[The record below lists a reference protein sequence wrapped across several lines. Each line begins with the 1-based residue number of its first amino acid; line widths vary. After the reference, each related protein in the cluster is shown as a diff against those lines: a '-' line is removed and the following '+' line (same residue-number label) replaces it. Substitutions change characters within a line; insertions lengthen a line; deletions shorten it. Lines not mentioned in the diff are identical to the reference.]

1 MRKMRDEV
9 NGMKEVNT
17 IVNDSI
23 IEVQH
28 ASKLYGLNKAEAV
41 KLMEAGGEKAEV
53 QKKTGVSVA
62 MWDINLKIPRGQIFV
77 IIGLSGSGKSTLVR
91 CFNRLNQPSS
101 GKILFDGRN
110 LADLNKK
117 ELLEFRRSKISMVFQ
132 SFGLM
137 SHRDVLGNVAYGLEV
152 KGIGREEREKKA
164 REVLAMVGLEG
175 WENQSC
181 ASLSGGM
188 RQRVGIARALAND
201 PEVLLMDE
209 PFSALDPLVRQDM
222 QFELLQIQR
231 KLGKTVIFITHD
243 MDEAFKL
250 GDTVAI
256 MKDGRLVQ
264 VDTPEQMSEHPANEY
279 VEAFINNA
287 DKSKVLS
294 VHNIMITPSA
304 LVQVNDGLERAIRV
318 MNKNALSS
326 VYVVDEHLCLV
337 GILLIQDA
345 LRARK
350 EKLSIMDVVKR
361 DVKVVDPDTLVA
373 DIMSLAAEA
382 AYPLAAVGKDGQLKG
397 IVTKARVLA
406 SLA

>member
-1 MRKMRDEV
+1 MVETKD
-9 NGMKEVNT
+9 
-17 IVNDSI
+17 II
-23 IEVQH
+23 IEVKDVC
-28 ASKLYGLNKAEAV
+28 KLYGINKQEAA
-41 KLMEAGGEKAEV
+41 KMMETGAEKAEV

-62 MWDINLKIPRGQIFV
+62 LWDINLKIPRGQIFV

-91 CFNRLNQPSS
+91 CFNRLNRPTS
-101 GKILFDGRN
+101 GEILFDGKDVAA
-110 LADLNKK
+110 LSKK
-117 ELLEFRRSKISMVFQ
+117 ELLQFRRTKISMVFQ

-152 KGIGREEREKKA
+152 KGVPKVEREKKA
-164 REVLAMVGLEG
+164 MEVISMVGLDG
-175 WENQSC
+175 WEHQSC
-181 ASLSGGM
+181 GSLSGGM

-243 MDEAFKL
+243 IDEAFKL

-256 MKDGRLVQ
+256 MKDGKMIQ

-294 VHNIMITPSA
+294 VHNIMITPNA
-304 LVQVNDGLERAIRV
+304 LVQVNDGVERAIRV
-318 MNKNALSS
+318 MNRNALSTA
-326 VYVVDEHLCLV
+326 YVVDSRLHLV
-337 GILLIQDA
+337 GILTIRDA
-345 LRARK
+345 LRAK
-350 EKLSIMDVVKR
+350 EEHLTIADVVQK
-361 DVKVVDPDTLVA
+361 DVQVVDPDTLVA
-373 DIMSLAAEA
+373 DIMSMAAEA
-382 AYPLAAVGKDGQLKG
+382 PYPIAAVGKDGQLKG
-397 IVTKARVLA
+397 IVTKAKVLS
-406 SLA
+406 SLV